1 MRIDTSL
8 KCLFITLVL
17 YVPCWYEFSRYK
29 SQPVPL
35 VSMDEVNQW
44 VENVTNGHI
53 PNFLESIPH
62 DVVLMLMNAVY
73 FKGDPLH
80 KTKLFIIVFYS
91 QRKDGTK
98 LNPCSLTGQ
107 INQSFLKGEKSSQ
120 NCENCKKKS
129 VLAKE
134 DIILKKQY
142 HCHITR
148 QHIVQTREA
157 SHAINEHCKDKPWY
171 NVIIYSRFNNWE
183 INWI

>member
-120 NCENCKKKS
+120 NCENCKKKICPGQGGHHS
-129 VLAKE
+129 QETVPLSYNQTA
-134 DIILKKQY
+134 
-142 HCHITR
+142 HCANQGSI
-148 QHIVQTREA
+148 
-157 SHAINEHCKDKPWY
+157 SCY
-171 NVIIYSRFNNWE
+171 
-183 INWI
+183 